1 VDLMFIPTGTP
12 AKRAGVLH
20 GLINMG
26 VLLLFAVILMLR
38 MASHDRV
45 AGGGLL
51 AVELLALAGA
61 VVGAWFSG
69 ELVNR
74 LAAPPAFAQPAAGH
88 RTY

>member
-1 VDLMFIPTGTP
+1 M
-12 AKRAGVLH
+12 H

-61 VVGAWFSG
+61 FVGAWFGG

-74 LAAPPAFAQPAAGH
+74 LSAPTAFAQPAAGH
-88 RTY
+88 RTF